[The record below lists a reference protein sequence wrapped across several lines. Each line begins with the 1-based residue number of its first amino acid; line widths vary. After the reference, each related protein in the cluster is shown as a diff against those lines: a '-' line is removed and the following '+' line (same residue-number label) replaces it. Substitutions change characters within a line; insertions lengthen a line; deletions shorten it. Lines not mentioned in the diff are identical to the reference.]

1 MEKLFDWAQTGASPL
16 AAYATALLARALS
29 VQEVAAKH
37 LQDAAHLVRSH
48 ATTLPVHS
56 VTTSSY
62 FILISIKMFY
72 FTFLICVFNEL
83 FNFIPLR

>member
-37 LQDAAHLVRSH
+37 LLEAIQLVRSP
-48 ATTLPVHS
+48 APTSPVHS
-56 VTTSSY
+56 VTSSSY
-62 FILISIKMFY
+62 F
-72 FTFLICVFNEL
+72 FLIL
-83 FNFIPLR
+83 F